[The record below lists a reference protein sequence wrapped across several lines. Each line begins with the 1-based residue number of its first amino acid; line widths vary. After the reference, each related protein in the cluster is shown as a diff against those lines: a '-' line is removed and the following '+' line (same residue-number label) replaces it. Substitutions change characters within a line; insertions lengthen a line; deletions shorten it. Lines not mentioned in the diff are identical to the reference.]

1 MLPVH
6 GCGIVAAMTPDE
18 EARHLAVAESEL
30 RREFPNVPAYAVH
43 EAIEIEQKGFERAPI
58 RDYVPLFV
66 IRRVRHRLRHHMV
79 A

>member
-1 MLPVH
+1 M
-6 GCGIVAAMTPDE
+6 
-18 EARHLAVAESEL
+18 AVAESEL

-66 IRRVRHRLRHHMV
+66 TRLVRYRLRHHIV
-79 A
+79 T